1 MAFLP
6 FADGLVLVSDVAAE
20 LSGPELEL
28 LAKARELCPLVIL
41 AQTKVDLYTEWR
53 KIVDL
58 NRGHLSRFGLS
69 LETIALSSELRQEA
83 LRRQDVSLDQR
94 SGYPRLLEVLGQQV
108 IVPAKRNASERAR
121 HEISDTL
128 IQLKSPLE
136 AELVILNDP
145 ASAGEARSRFEEA
158 KARLEYL
165 RGPGARWS
173 VHLGDSTTDL
183 SNDVSHGL
191 RGAVR
196 EIQRE
201 MDESIEL
208 LKTPEDWDDLA
219 ARLQATTAEA
229 LTRAFAQ
236 IEEGGRRIQEELV
249 ELLATDSIELHPI
262 GTAGE
267 RLEVSALWRS
277 KGVGLGQSKAGAA
290 LGTAL
295 TGLRGAQSGMIMLG
309 MVGQFLPKGA
319 TLLLMSNP
327 VTLGLGAAFAGM
339 QLLDAHKHKIQG
351 RRQQA
356 RTQVRQFLDD
366 VQFEGGH
373 RINEALRDLQRT
385 LRDDFGDRI
394 GELQRTYTEAAQQA
408 QDAAQANQEQIA
420 QRKKQIATQLA
431 EIELVRARLGLLA
444 PAS

>member
-1 MAFLP
+1 
-6 FADGLVLVSDVAAE
+6 
-20 LSGPELEL
+20 
-28 LAKARELCPLVIL
+28 
-41 AQTKVDLYTEWR
+41 
-53 KIVDL
+53 
-58 NRGHLSRFGLS
+58 
-69 LETIALSSELRQEA
+69 
-83 LRRQDVSLDQR
+83 
-94 SGYPRLLEVLGQQV
+94 
-108 IVPAKRNASERAR
+108 
-121 HEISDTL
+121 
-128 IQLKSPLE
+128 
-136 AELVILNDP
+136 
-145 ASAGEARSRFEEA
+145 
-158 KARLEYL
+158 
-165 RGPGARWS
+165 
-173 VHLGDSTTDL
+173 
-183 SNDVSHGL
+183 
-191 RGAVR
+191 
-196 EIQRE
+196 